1 MKMKKQT
8 RYIAIRTILVL
19 LLLLDT
25 IPVSYGRQGY
35 GHRRIG
41 WILRS
46 PRGGGGGEG
55 GTDASPVITQPSST
69 STPAS
74 HQKEEED
81 DEQSLVKNA
90 TSDSAVTEIIEQ
102 NDEDQQS
109 LRSEDTS
116 HVTVEPLPEWKAAL
130 PERLRVKSSRTLQ
143 KISISNIDVWLLGTA
158 HVSNDSSIDVQI
170 LLDTV
175 KPQCVLVELC
185 DARVALMEGGS
196 GNATISMETN
206 ATTNTKSNTTTT
218 STKMSL
224 LERVKETQNAQGG
237 SRLQALSTVLLT
249 SVQEDYADILGVELG
264 GEFRCAYRYWLQQK
278 PHLILGDRPLQV
290 TLLRAWESLTLWPK
304 MKVVAGLL
312 WSSIRKPNKEDIRKW
327 LDEVMREETDVLT
340 ESFEELRQQFPTL
353 YTIIISERDAWL
365 ACKLRQS
372 CRVLSQLYPSPQRA
386 SIVAIVGA
394 GHVPGIG
401 LWLTDPPT
409 DDDDLSSEDVLSE
422 LVRTR
427 RWENDSFVNEEMIP
441 VWVNEVTALQD
452 NIQ

>member
-1 MKMKKQT
+1 MTKEQT
-8 RYIAIRTILVL
+8 PSTRDLLLLLVL
-19 LLLLDT
+19 LLVT
-25 IPVSYGRQGY
+25 IPDSYGRQGY
-35 GHRRIG
+35 GLRRFG
-41 WILRS
+41 WIVRS
-46 PRGGGGGEG
+46 PRGGGSGAA
-55 GTDASPVITQPSST
+55 ASTVITEQSST
-69 STPAS
+69 NV
-74 HQKEEED
+74 
-81 DEQSLVKNA
+81 LVDQEK
-90 TSDSAVTEIIEQ
+90 
-102 NDEDQQS
+102 QQS
-109 LRSEDTS
+109 LDATTSNNVVSEKTEPRDEEQTLQSEDFTN
-116 HVTVEPLPEWKAAL
+116 VTVVEPVPEWKAAL
-130 PERLRVKSSRTLQ
+130 PERLRMKSSRTLQ
-143 KISISNIDVWLLGTA
+143 KITISNIDVWLLGTA
-158 HVSNDSSIDVQI
+158 HVSNDSSIDVQM

-175 KPQCVLVELC
+175 KPQCVFVELC

-196 GNATISMETN
+196 SDTNTTIPTETN
-206 ATTNTKSNTTTT
+206 STNTTSATSNTT
-218 STKMSL
+218 TKMSL

-264 GEFRCAYRYWLQQK
+264 GEFRCAYRYWQKQK

-304 MKVVAGLL
+304 IKVVAGLV
-312 WSSIRKPNKEDIRKW
+312 WSSIRKPNKEEIRKW

-365 ACKLRQS
+365 ACKLQQT
-372 CRVLSQLYPSPQRA
+372 CEVLSQLYPSPQRA

-409 DDDDLSSEDVLSE
+409 EDELSSEDILSE
-422 LVRTR
+422 LVRTK

-452 NIQ
+452 NYSMDKNT